1 MELAGEMAI
10 VFFMSF
16 VLVCSVISLASA
28 EWEGHEDEREPRAS
42 GAQSRGP
49 QKHLAA
55 TSCGKRVRVVETI
68 PAPKHER
75 IARTGKAVVREL
87 EGMEKDEGKKKQKTR
102 EGRRLSGSDEPTPS
116 RTRSKGMRRSSS
128 HESLTSAPFEG
139 LRRSSS
145 HESLQLFQSST
156 PMRPKGMRRSSSH
169 ESLTSAPFE
178 GLRRSSSH
186 ESLQLLRQHLLSQE
200 KKLQNLTP
208 TRLRDNVSHE
218 SLAFT
223 EQGDHFRPRHTSS
236 HESLASAC
244 AEGLSRTSSFTP
256 RASSCTSDKSLTS
269 SFDSVGSL
277 STMRRNNWSSTSLH
291 SIAENS
297 DLNLMGPDEFHLMER
312 QGTYS

>member
-1 MELAGEMAI
+1 MAI

-16 VLVCSVISLASA
+16 ILVCSIISLASA
-28 EWEGHEDEREPRAS
+28 EWEGHEEREPRAA

-55 TSCGKRVRVVETI
+55 TSCGKRVRGVETM

-87 EGMEKDEGKKKQKTR
+87 EGKEKDEGKEKQKIR

-139 LRRSSS
+139 LRRSTY
-145 HESLQLFQSST
+145 HESLHLSQGST
-156 PMRPKGMRRSSSH
+156 PMQPKGMRRSSSH

-178 GLRRSSSH
+178 GLRRSSYH
-186 ESLQLLRQHLLSQE
+186 ESLQLLRQQLLSQ
-200 KKLQNLTP
+200 KKELQSLTP
-208 TRLRDNVSHE
+208 TRLHDNLSHE

-223 EQGDHFRPRHTSS
+223 EGDHFRPRHTSS

-244 AEGLSRTSSFTP
+244 AEGLSRTSSCTP
-256 RASSCTSDKSLTS
+256 RASSCTSDGSLTS
-269 SFDSVGSL
+269 SFGSVGSL

-297 DLNLMGPDEFHLMER
+297 DLNLMGPDETRLMGR

>member
-1 MELAGEMAI
+1 MAI

-16 VLVCSVISLASA
+16 ILVCSIISLASA
-28 EWEGHEDEREPRAS
+28 EWEGHEEREPRAA

-49 QKHLAA
+49 QKHLVV
-55 TSCGKRVRVVETI
+55 TSCGKRVRGVETM

-87 EGMEKDEGKKKQKTR
+87 EGKEKGEGKEKQKIR

-139 LRRSSS
+139 LRRS
-145 HESLQLFQSST
+145 
-156 PMRPKGMRRSSSH
+156 
-169 ESLTSAPFE
+169 A
-178 GLRRSSSH
+178 SH
-186 ESLQLLRQHLLSQE
+186 ESLQLLRQQLLSH
-200 KKLQNLTP
+200 KKELQSLTP
-208 TRLRDNVSHE
+208 TRLHDNVSLE

-223 EQGDHFRPRHTSS
+223 EGDHFRPRHTSS

-244 AEGLSRTSSFTP
+244 AEGLSRTSSCTP
-256 RASSCTSDKSLTS
+256 RASSCTSDGSLTS
-269 SFDSVGSL
+269 SFGSVGSL

-297 DLNLMGPDEFHLMER
+297 DLNLMGPD
-312 QGTYS
+312 